1 MLSGRKKSQLTP
13 WLWGLTVAAS
23 RNRSSWSGAW
33 AGEWKELC
41 SGPSSRRQSLCSP
54 RPSPGSTPA
63 HAQLLSRVPLC
74 VIPWTVARLAPL
86 SIGFLRQEYWSG
98 LPFPSPGSVPDPRI
112 EPASPAVVGRFFT
125 TETPGKLWCFCV
137 SYRTLIL
144 LFYHPAL
151 KSHGPGELVGLSQ
164 GGNIIP

>member
-98 LPFPSPGSVPDPRI
+98 CHFLLLGIFLTQGSNLHLLCLLHCKQILNLLSYQRSPISNNN
-112 EPASPAVVGRFFT
+112 EYFF
-125 TETPGKLWCFCV
+125 
-137 SYRTLIL
+137 
-144 LFYHPAL
+144 
-151 KSHGPGELVGLSQ
+151 
-164 GGNIIP
+164 